1 MQGEL
6 LMLQEC
12 HASLGREKTVP
23 GAPGTAL
30 LVFLTLLPPCV
41 WLSRLYQGHALL
53 RSPEAQIDVISEGKM
68 VGFSFCV
75 RCCWAM
81 VLVSHGATCFPQGGV
96 RQEEGNQPGLGLAFI
111 SVSK

>member
-1 MQGEL
+1 MPRF
-6 LMLQEC
+6 
-12 HASLGREKTVP
+12 LGKREDSAW
-23 GAPGTAL
+23 GPGTAL

-41 WLSRLYQGHALL
+41 WLSRLYQGYALR
-53 RSPEAQIDVISEGKM
+53 RSSGAQIDVISEGKM
-68 VGFSFCV
+68 VGFSFGV